1 MKIGA
6 GAVVLKE
13 IPDGCTVV
21 GIPGTIVRRHG
32 KPAREL
38 NQVDMPD
45 PIAVELE
52 CLRRRVVEME
62 AMFMKQFGE
71 ETHIKCDDDCQY
83 ANISREIKDG
93 RIDHI
98 YEEDIAED
106 VEESIEED
114 VKKLEEEMD

>member
-1 MKIGA
+1 
-6 GAVVLKE
+6 
-13 IPDGCTVV
+13 
-21 GIPGTIVRRHG
+21 
-32 KPAREL
+32 
-38 NQVDMPD
+38 
-45 PIAVELE
+45 
-52 CLRRRVVEME
+52 ME